1 MDSYGKKCNSRFL
14 LNYGF
19 SVEDNTDPDGKV
31 GGKVARWQ
39 GGKAGGWVGGRVARW
54 VDGWVC
60 V

>member
-31 GGKVARWQ
+31 GGGRWQGGKVAVGGKVARWQ
-39 GGKAGGWVGGRVARW
+39 GGW
-54 VDGWVC
+54 
-60 V
+60 